1 MGPDAKA
8 TAGAVCDRDRDA
20 GDALGDK
27 NWTVCVRAPF
37 SAHTAAEST
46 GTGRP
51 SETVANEAPLKDD
64 FGDDDPV
71 EGGLR
76 GGV

>member
-46 GTGRP
+46 GTG
-51 SETVANEAPLKDD
+51 
-64 FGDDDPV
+64 
-71 EGGLR
+71 
-76 GGV
+76 